1 MKQLP
6 VAARLYV
13 IAVCVAGAL
22 VGAYFA
28 PHSVARPGL
37 FIALLV
43 CSSVAS
49 ALKVSLPLATSGSTM
64 SISYAVDFAAL
75 LLLGADETMVVAA
88 TSAWSQCTF
97 RTQSRAAIY
106 RTLFS
111 MASLVLTVK
120 AAGLAYVWL
129 GGLPPDQ
136 MLVLAAIPKP
146 LVGAATMYFVC
157 NTALIATAI
166 GLSTKQG
173 IVRVWNENFLWS
185 APSYFVGALA
195 AAAAAWVIQRGGY
208 WTALLTSMP
217 VYLLYRTYKVYLGR
231 VQDEQRH
238 VQEVSDLHLA
248 TIEALALAID
258 AKDQTAQSHIRR
270 VQVYAAGI
278 ARALGMAEHEIQ
290 GVKTAALL
298 HDIGKLAVPE
308 HILSKPGPLTQEEF
322 QKIRIHP
329 QVGAEIISGVPF
341 PYPVAPLIL
350 SHHER
355 WDGKGYPAG
364 SKGDEIPLG
373 ARILSVVDYFDALMS
388 ERPYHKA
395 MSFDAAIGLLRQE
408 SGKALDPRVVTT
420 FIEMYPALAAEAD
433 ASQAPAR
440 KLTRVAAHA
449 PAAQPA
455 AGLLPESTGRKNV
468 FEDIALA
475 HREIYALYEI
485 AQAMGSSLGVA
496 DTMALISSKLSNI
509 VPFSCC
515 ALFLYNE
522 DNETLRCRFA
532 TGVQAE
538 QIQQLTIR
546 SGQGLTGWVARNRR
560 PLVNARPSADLEA
573 AGVSWPT
580 TLQSALVCPLV
591 FNDRFI
597 GTISVY
603 HVERVRLH
611 RRPSPP
617 ARSHLRTGRRR
628 HLQLDRVR
636 ADAGRLADRSADG
649 PAEHAVH
656 VHAPHARARPRRAP
670 EAGSVAAR
678 DGPRQLQGHQRHLRA
693 SRGRPRAARGR
704 GRAADRH
711 PSLRHLRPVRRR
723 RVHRRPLGMRQRG
736 SRAQA
741 ARAAGGRGP
750 PAVRGEAR
758 ASCSR
763 SPSASAHRSSRTTAT
778 RTRRCSPRPTAAC
791 TATRRGGSAA
801 RWATA
806 RATTAGPAIA
816 VLGGLRACRT
826 SRSSNRRRPFRSSN
840 LLSPP
845 SSMRGFARWCNRR
858 CGRASCAT

>member
-1 MKQLP
+1 MKDLP
-6 VAARLYV
+6 VAARVYV
-13 IAVCVAGAL
+13 TAVCAAGVLVAA
-22 VGAYFA
+22 FSA
-28 PHSVARPGL
+28 PRSLHHVGL
-37 FIALLV
+37 FLGLLV

-64 SISYAVDFAAL
+64 SISYAVDFASL
-75 LLLGADETMVVAA
+75 LLLGANETMFVAA

-97 RTQSRAAIY
+97 RVPSKSPVY

-120 AAGLAYVWL
+120 FAGLVYSWL
-129 GGLPPDQ
+129 GGSTPDTP
-136 MLVLAAIPKP
+136 LTLSTIAKP
-146 LVGAATMYFVC
+146 LVGAATAYFLG

-166 GLSTKQG
+166 GLSIKQR
-173 IVRVWNENFLWS
+173 IVRVWHDNFLWS

-195 AAAAAWVIQRGGY
+195 AAAAAWVMQRGGY
-208 WTALLTSMP
+208 AMAVLTSMP

-270 VQVYAAGI
+270 VQVYAAGL
-278 ARALGMAEHEIQ
+278 ARALGMTDKEIQ

-355 WDGKGYPAG
+355 FDGKGYPAG
-364 SKGDEIPLG
+364 LKGEDIPLG

-408 SGKALDPRVVTT
+408 SGKALDPRVVQM
-420 FIEMYPALAAEAD
+420 FVEMYPALAAEAD
-433 ASQAPAR
+433 ASQEPAR

-449 PAAQPA
+449 PAAAPA
-455 AGLLPESTGRKNV
+455 VGLVSESPARKNV

-515 ALFLYNE
+515 ALFLYSE
-522 DNETLRCRFA
+522 DSETLRCRFA
-532 TGVQAE
+532 TGVEAE
-538 QIQQLTIR
+538 TIQQLTIR
-546 SGQGLTGWVARNRR
+546 NGHGLTGWVARNRR
-560 PLVNARPSADLEA
+560 PLVNARPSADFEA
-573 AGVSWPT
+573 AGVPSQT
-580 TLQSALVCPLV
+580 ALQSALVCPLV
-591 FNDRFI
+591 FNERFI
-597 GTISVY
+597 GTIAVY
-603 HVERVRLH
+603 HVDASVYTDDH
-611 RRPSPP
+611 RR
-617 ARSHLRTGRRR
+617 L
-628 HLQLDRVR
+628 LDRISEQ
-636 ADAGRLADRSADG
+636 AA
-649 PAEHAVH
+649 AVIYNSIVFEQTQEDSLTDPLTGLPNTRFMFMH
-656 VHAPHARARPRRAP
+656 LTRELARAERLKSEVSLLVMDLDSFKDINDTYGHHVGDRALREVAQVLRGGIRPYDICVRYAGDEFIVVLSGCGGEEAERKRVELQVAVDQIVFDARPGKAIPLAISIGAAIFPHDGDSYETLLATADSRMYRDKTRRKRLLGI
-670 EAGSVAAR
+670 ESR
-678 DGPRQLQGHQRHLRA
+678 DTQA
-693 SRGRPRAARGR
+693 PRAA
-704 GRAADRH
+704 AAPTTSVSDVD
-711 PSLRHLRPVRRR
+711 LK
-723 RVHRRPLGMRQRG
+723 
-736 SRAQA
+736 
-741 ARAAGGRGP
+741 
-750 PAVRGEAR
+750 
-758 ASCSR
+758 
-763 SPSASAHRSSRTTAT
+763 RSSQ
-778 RTRRCSPRPTAAC
+778 
-791 TATRRGGSAA
+791 G
-801 RWATA
+801 
-806 RATTAGPAIA
+806 I
-816 VLGGLRACRT
+816 L
-826 SRSSNRRRPFRSSN
+826 
-840 LLSPP
+840 
-845 SSMRGFARWCNRR
+845 
-858 CGRASCAT
+858 

>member
-1 MKQLP
+1 MKHLP

-22 VGAYFA
+22 VGGYFA
-28 PHSVARPGL
+28 PHTVARPGL
-37 FIALLV
+37 FIVLLV

-97 RTQSRAAIY
+97 RTQSRAAVY

-120 AAGLAYVWL
+120 AAGLVYVWL
-129 GGLPPDQ
+129 GGAPPDR
-136 MLVLAAIPKP
+136 MLVLAEIPKP
-146 LVGAATMYFVC
+146 LVGAATAYFVA
-157 NTALIATAI
+157 NTLLIATAI
-166 GLSTKQG
+166 ALSTKQG

-195 AAAAAWVIQRGGY
+195 AAAAAWVVQRGGY
-208 WTALLTSMP
+208 WTALLTSAP

-270 VQVYAAGI
+270 VQVYAAGL

-364 SKGDEIPLG
+364 SKGDDIPLG

-408 SGKALDPRVVTT
+408 SGKALDPRVVAM
-420 FIEMYPALAAEAD
+420 FIEMYPVLAAEAD
-433 ASQAPAR
+433 ASQTPSR

-455 AGLLPESTGRKNV
+455 VGLVTESAGRKNV

-522 DNETLRCRFA
+522 ENETLRCRFA

-546 SGQGLTGWVARNRR
+546 SGHGLTGWVARNRR

-580 TLQSALVCPLV
+580 SLQSALVCPLV
-591 FNDRFI
+591 FNERFI

-603 HVERVRLH
+603 HIEPSIYTDDH
-611 RRPSPP
+611 RRLLDRISEQAAAVIYNSMVFEQTQEDSLTDPLTALPNTRFMFMHLTREL
-617 ARSHLRTGRRR
+617 ARAERLKAEVSLLVMDLDNFKEINDTYGHHVGDRALREVAVVLRTGIRPYDICVRYAGDEFIVVLSGCGSEEAERKRLELQEAVDTLQFEAKPGRMLPITISIGASVFPHDGDSYETLLATADSRMYRDKTRRKR
-628 HLQLDRVR
+628 LLLGQAPLEEGTERTGSP
-636 ADAGRLADRSADG
+636 AGSLSDGDLKRSATG
-649 PAEHAVH
+649 I
-656 VHAPHARARPRRAP
+656 
-670 EAGSVAAR
+670 
-678 DGPRQLQGHQRHLRA
+678 L
-693 SRGRPRAARGR
+693 
-704 GRAADRH
+704 
-711 PSLRHLRPVRRR
+711 
-723 RVHRRPLGMRQRG
+723 
-736 SRAQA
+736 
-741 ARAAGGRGP
+741 
-750 PAVRGEAR
+750 
-758 ASCSR
+758 
-763 SPSASAHRSSRTTAT
+763 
-778 RTRRCSPRPTAAC
+778 
-791 TATRRGGSAA
+791 
-801 RWATA
+801 
-806 RATTAGPAIA
+806 
-816 VLGGLRACRT
+816 
-826 SRSSNRRRPFRSSN
+826 
-840 LLSPP
+840 
-845 SSMRGFARWCNRR
+845 
-858 CGRASCAT
+858 